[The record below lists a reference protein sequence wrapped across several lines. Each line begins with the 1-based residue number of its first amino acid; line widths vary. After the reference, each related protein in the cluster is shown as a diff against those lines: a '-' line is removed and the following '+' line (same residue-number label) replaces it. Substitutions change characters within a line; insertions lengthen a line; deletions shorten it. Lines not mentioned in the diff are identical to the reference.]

1 MKYEFIKID
10 LDTYKLV
17 YTNKD
22 KKEVSIEFK
31 RTNEMAKNLQ
41 GITAKARIKMFQQ
54 LSSMGLTKDD
64 LIIKREDGKGHT
76 TYDETNYQEFEK
88 GFIEEESI
96 MVTNDIIEKC
106 FKINIKE
113 LFEDMGLNF
122 EKAESQDIKQ
132 VEMFTQKFATIIKG
146 EEDNSPSGENKE

>member
-64 LIIKREDGKGHT
+64 LIIKKEDGKGHT

-96 MVTNDIIEKC
+96 IVTNEMIEKC
-106 FKINIKE
+106 FKMNIKQ

-122 EKAESQDIKQ
+122 ENVASQDIKQ
-132 VEMFTQKFATIIKG
+132 IELFTQKFVTIIKG
-146 EEDNSPSGENKE
+146 EEENSPSGENKE